1 MSLVKKL
8 ASAAIVV
15 FLVAGSA
22 MAQSVGVGATIGVVD
37 DITDHFHLDEF
48 KPKDVNL
55 WVDYELEPKM
65 LVRATFGTL
74 KVHGANAGLEV
85 TPSGS
90 STPVTLPGLTDH
102 VDYATVGV
110 SYLFWEGDYTS
121 GIFGGFG
128 GYKIRPDSVDPSIA
142 SYSDKSETVF
152 GWHGGAEGSFQI
164 VSRLSLIIR
173 LTFHNLRTSPVRS
186 LLTAN
191 AGLGYRF

>member
-8 ASAAIVV
+8 ASAGVVV
-15 FLVAGSA
+15 FLSAGSA
-22 MAQSVGVGATIGVVD
+22 MAQGVGVGATIGVVN

-48 KPKDVNL
+48 KAKDVNL
-55 WVDYELEPKM
+55 WVDYELEPKV
-65 LVRATFGTL
+65 LARATFGTL
-74 KVHGANAGLEV
+74 RVHGANAGVEV

-90 STPVTLPGLTDH
+90 SSSITLPDLADH
-102 VDYATVGV
+102 VDYATAGV
-110 SYLFWEGDYTS
+110 SYQFWEGDYTS

-142 SYSDKSETVF
+142 SFSDKRETAF
-152 GWHGGAEGSFQI
+152 GWHAGVDGSFQI

-173 LTFHNLRTSPVRS
+173 LTYHNIRSSPVRS
-186 LLTAN
+186 LVTAN

>member
-1 MSLVKKL
+1 VSLVKKL
-8 ASAAIVV
+8 ASAGVVV
-15 FLVAGSA
+15 FLSAGSA
-22 MAQSVGVGATIGVVD
+22 MAQGVGVGATIGVVN

-48 KPKDVNL
+48 KAKDVNL
-55 WVDYELEPKM
+55 WVDYELEPKV
-65 LVRATFGTL
+65 LARATFGTL

-90 STPVTLPGLTDH
+90 SSSITLPDLADH
-102 VDYATVGV
+102 VDYATADV
-110 SYLFWEGDYTS
+110 SYQFWEGDYTS

-142 SYSDKSETVF
+142 SYSDKRETAF
-152 GWHGGAEGSFQI
+152 GWHAGVDGSFQV

-173 LTFHNLRTSPVRS
+173 LTYHNIRSSPVRS
-186 LLTAN
+186 LVTAN

>member
-1 MSLVKKL
+1 MSLAKKL
-8 ASAAIVV
+8 ASAGAAV
-15 FLVAGSA
+15 FLSAGVA

-37 DITDHFHLDEF
+37 DVTDRFHLDEF

-55 WVDYELEPKM
+55 WVDYELQPQV

-74 KVHGANAGLEV
+74 KVHGVNAGQEV

-90 STPVTLPGLTDH
+90 STSVVLPGMTDH

-110 SYLFWEGDYTS
+110 TYQFWEGDYTS
-121 GIFGGFG
+121 GLFGGFG
-128 GYKIRPDSVDPSIA
+128 GYKVRPDSVDPSIA
-142 SYSDKSETVF
+142 SFSDKRETVF

-164 VSRLSLIIR
+164 VSHLSLIIR
-173 LTFHNLRTSPVRS
+173 LTFHNIRSAPVRS
-186 LLTAN
+186 LITAN